1 MLYEATVLDNRDTTS
16 AGKLMVHCPQVFG
29 PKASDW
35 VYGSSPVVGHN
46 SGFFAVPEVGSTV
59 LVCNAKDSLGHTR
72 PYWIAGCWD
81 QLFNN
86 LPDVT
91 KIYKHNYAPDTQMWK
106 TQLGH
111 SITLSEFVFVTDDAD
126 GGPGALIQENYVDI
140 RSAGGKYLK
149 FDDGVSPED
158 EGGPFDF
165 IELSDELANSIRIQT
180 GVSDDKTKV
189 QGTIIMQ
196 TENGYD
202 IESDTGNT
210 EIAINEGDGAITIK
224 HYDKGSANVE
234 AMTINIKGEDINI
247 EAGDGEDH
255 DIECDHTLTDSQGAP
270 GVANV
275 TGTITCPVKKHANV
289 KINGSTA
296 ITLQ

>member
-1 MLYEATVLDNRDTTS
+1 
-16 AGKLMVHCPQVFG
+16 
-29 PKASDW
+29 
-35 VYGSSPVVGHN
+35 
-46 SGFFAVPEVGSTV
+46 
-59 LVCNAKDSLGHTR
+59 
-72 PYWIAGCWD
+72 
-81 QLFNN
+81 
-86 LPDVT
+86 
-91 KIYKHNYAPDTQMWK
+91 
-106 TQLGH
+106 
-111 SITLSEFVFVTDDAD
+111 
-126 GGPGALIQENYVDI
+126 
-140 RSAGGKYLK
+140 
-149 FDDGVSPED
+149 
-158 EGGPFDF
+158 
-165 IELSDELANSIRIQT
+165 
-180 GVSDDKTKV
+180 
-189 QGTIIMQ
+189 MQ